1 MSTQPPIT
9 LHSLIQ
15 SPAADKRLEDL
26 LGKRKDKFVSALLQ
40 LSQMSN
46 LAKCE
51 PTSIL
56 NAAITAATLD
66 LSISPSIGEA
76 WIVPFWDKHSRTT
89 LAQFQLG
96 FKGFIALGHRTGK
109 YVRMKAPAID
119 ATQFQY
125 FDPIEEKVHADFSI
139 EPSGEIAG
147 YMGEIRLSNGFKK
160 VVWWPKEKLIEHAK
174 TYSQTF
180 KKSGK
185 GLWLTHFDRMATK
198 TVIKLL
204 IDRWGPKSLELATAI
219 SADQSV
225 QMQEGNYRYVDNEDV
240 TRRDKTPRQLDEAK
254 AKQSVAG
261 HIESATTIEEL
272 YKIHRDDVDAMGLKD
287 EYETKENELAKDA
300 FADDENSGA

>member
-1 MSTQPPIT
+1 MSTGNSQIT
-9 LHSLIQ
+9 LSGLLQ

-26 LGKRKDKFVSALLQ
+26 LGNRKDKFVSALLQ
-40 LSQMSN
+40 LSQMGN
-46 LAKCE
+46 LAKCA

-66 LSISPSIGEA
+66 LSLNTSIGEA
-76 WIVPFWDKHSRTT
+76 WIVPFYDKHSRTT

-119 ATQFQY
+119 KSQFQY
-125 FDPIEEKVHADFSI
+125 FDPIEEKVYADFSV

-180 KKSGK
+180 KKNGT

-225 QMQEGNYRYVDNEDV
+225 QMSEGHYRYVDNEDV
-240 TRRDKTPRQLDEAK
+240 TRRDKTPRQLDEEK
-254 AKQSVAG
+254 AKKSVST
-261 HIESATTIEEL
+261 HIAEAKTIEEL
-272 YKIHRDDVDAMGLKD
+272 YQVHRDDAEAMGLKD
-287 EYETKENELAKDA
+287 EYEAKENELAKDA
-300 FADDENSGA
+300 FEDQ